1 MAYDWTGSAP
11 ARSDEIENYLAETD
25 GEMTAD
31 ANRNIAD
38 LNVADSEIGAKN
50 YSAPLSQSGAS
61 PPVPTVLPSCSH
73 SSSRSS

>member
-1 MAYDWTGSAP
+1 
-11 ARSDEIENYLAETD
+11 
-25 GEMTAD
+25 MTAD